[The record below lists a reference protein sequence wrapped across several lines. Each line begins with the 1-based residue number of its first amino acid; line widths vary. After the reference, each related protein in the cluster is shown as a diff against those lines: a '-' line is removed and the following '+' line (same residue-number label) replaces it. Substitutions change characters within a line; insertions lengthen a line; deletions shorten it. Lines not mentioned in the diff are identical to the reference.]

1 MNVSIGHE
9 FESFVQQKVQSGDFA
24 SASEVVRAGLRL
36 LKENDQL
43 HEARLQ
49 ALRGELQRGVDSA
62 MSGPLLD
69 GPEVMEELRQIVRDR
84 QQQDG
89 E

>member
-9 FESFVQQKVQSGDFA
+9 FENFVQQKVQSGDFA

-49 ALRGELQRGVDSA
+49 ALRCEMQRGVDSA
-62 MSGPLLD
+62 ISGQMLD